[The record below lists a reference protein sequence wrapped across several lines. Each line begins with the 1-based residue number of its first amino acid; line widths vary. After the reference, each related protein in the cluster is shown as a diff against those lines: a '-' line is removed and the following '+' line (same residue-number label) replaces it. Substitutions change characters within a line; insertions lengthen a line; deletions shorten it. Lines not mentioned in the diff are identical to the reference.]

1 MIGNGVIV
9 NGTVVLD
16 APVVFPEGTRVR
28 VGPAHEFE
36 DDFPHEPHDRANEL
50 AILRESIEDMKAGRT
65 RPFDEAMAE
74 IAAKHSLPPIEP
86 E

>member
-16 APVVFPEGTRVR
+16 APMKLPEGTRVR

-50 AILRESIEDMKAGRT
+50 AILRESIEDMKAGRGT
-65 RPFDEAMAE
+65 PAREFLKE
-74 IAAKHSLPPIEP
+74 IATKYNLPLAPGE
-86 E
+86 